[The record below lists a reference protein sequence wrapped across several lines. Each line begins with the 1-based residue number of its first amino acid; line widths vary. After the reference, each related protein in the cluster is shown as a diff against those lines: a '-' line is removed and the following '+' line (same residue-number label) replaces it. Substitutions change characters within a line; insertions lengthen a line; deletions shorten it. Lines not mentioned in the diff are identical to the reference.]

1 MDKFAVDLTN
11 TPGAYYLLAYFLSSC
26 LYISMNPK
34 RMKGWKLYGVQLL
47 FFITLGSFI
56 LVTDQIMVA
65 LFVPCV
71 LIEIFILWLSIYA
84 CCEMDWKKAA
94 YFCVRVFILG
104 EFAASLE
111 WQLFYYGLMNLQIEL
126 NVGWNLLFLVCSHT
140 LVFGVMYFL
149 ERRYRER
156 NANFY
161 VSGKD
166 LWVSIFLGIIV
177 YVISNISYVF
187 ENTPFSSRFPAE
199 IFIIRT
205 LADFGGVGILFAYH
219 MQLQEL
225 NMKLERDYLQN
236 ILYMQYENYRIS
248 EESIALVNQKY
259 HDLKHQIALFRTS
272 SDADEKNIYLD
283 QLEQEIKTY
292 EASNKTGNKV
302 LDTILTTKSL
312 QCQNQGI
319 SLTCVADAKEIDF
332 MHPMDISALFGNAL
346 DNAMESVKKIPDT
359 ERRLIHLSV
368 VKQKGFVRI
377 KIENCYEGELE
388 FEDGIPKT
396 TKSNKKYH
404 GFGIK
409 SIKRIVEKYNGSVT
423 VNTQNGWFELRI
435 LIPR

>member
-47 FFITLGSFI
+47 FLIILGSFI
-56 LVTDQIMVA
+56 IVTDQIMVA

-71 LIEIFILWLSIYA
+71 LIEIFILWLSIYV
-84 CCEMDWKKAA
+84 CCDMDWKKAA

-111 WQLFYYGLMNLQIEL
+111 WQLFYYGLMNLQVEL
-126 NVGWNLLFLVCSHT
+126 NVGWNLLFLVSSHT
-140 LVFGVMYFL
+140 LVFGIMYFL
-149 ERRYRER
+149 ERRYKER
-156 NANFY
+156 NTSFY

-259 HDLKHQIALFRTS
+259 HDLKHQIALLRTS
-272 SDADEKNIYLD
+272 SGTDEKNAYLD

-346 DNAMESVKKIPDT
+346 DNAMESVKKISDM

-423 VNTQNGWFELRI
+423 VNTQDGWFELRI

>member
-47 FFITLGSFI
+47 FLIILGSFI
-56 LVTDQIMVA
+56 IVTDQIMVA

-71 LIEIFILWLSIYA
+71 LIEIFILWLSIYV
-84 CCEMDWKKAA
+84 CCDMDWKKAA

-111 WQLFYYGLMNLQIEL
+111 WQLFYYGLMNLQVEL
-126 NVGWNLLFLVCSHT
+126 NVGWNLLFLVSSHT
-140 LVFGVMYFL
+140 LVFGIMYFL
-149 ERRYRER
+149 ERRYKER
-156 NANFY
+156 NTSFY

-259 HDLKHQIALFRTS
+259 HDLKHQIALLRTS
-272 SDADEKNIYLD
+272 SSTDEKNAYLD

-346 DNAMESVKKIPDT
+346 DNAMESVKKISDM

-423 VNTQNGWFELRI
+423 VNTQDGWFELRI